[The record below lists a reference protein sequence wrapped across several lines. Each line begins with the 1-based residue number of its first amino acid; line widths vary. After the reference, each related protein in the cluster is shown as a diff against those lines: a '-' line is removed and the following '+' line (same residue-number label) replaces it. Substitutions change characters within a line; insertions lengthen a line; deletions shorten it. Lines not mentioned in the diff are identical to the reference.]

1 MSGLGKW
8 ILVLLGMAVLAV
20 SSLGTD
26 ARLEKNTLL
35 VNEQPVLTLQFGVA
49 AKRTKIAIERIKK
62 AGSTQ
67 KARAVARGTRALLL
81 LGDHSILRVEP
92 EDAAAAKMPAL
103 ALAKIWAANINAA
116 LTLPPLKLGAYSIK
130 IANGKEF
137 RVPFSGSLAGVATVE
152 SSDETVV
159 KAKKAPG
166 ALVFNGVMAGAAQV
180 VVSAGG
186 QVATIDVKVVPL
198 AAVFPQ
204 YSAATVTGLPATSS
218 ISKGAVESAVWNQL
232 KTQPGADVK
241 FTVPEMQQIPAGE
254 ARTVMVRVRA
264 NAPESLPSEGWMYV
278 TVRNVPFQV
287 EPENELW
294 YCNHPENIQKL
305 GSLFAARLRGGSPAR
320 MLFHHINDSP
330 RGLNFHAQIVNDSDK
345 AARILI
351 IPGDSPTDKNPVF
364 AGIEA
369 ADRFLRNWMY
379 SSGEILVVPP
389 GQSIPISLKRLAP
402 RETVSGLVYLAL
414 LSGGPESI
422 LVRADARQ
430 TFQPD
435 ARWLAALNSNSP
447 WRVVGTLPTRGDDA
461 LAKNLS
467 DHIYPQPFKD
477 VEVNY
482 MVGGRHGFVR
492 IGQQPII
499 SQAGDRYLD
508 GNFGVIYKIRARVEN
523 PTTVAADVELV
534 FEASAGYSG
543 ALFAL
548 NGQVF
553 RTPLLQPKDERRI
566 LTLKVEPGG
575 SKEFTLHTIPLSGGS
590 YPATLALRPLDRT
603 TRTIAGFGMTL
614 QR

>member
-1 MSGLGKW
+1 M
-8 ILVLLGMAVLAV
+8 LVWLWMALFAV
-20 SSLGTD
+20 PSFGAST
-26 ARLEKNTLL
+26 RLEKNTLY
-35 VNEQPVLTLQFGVA
+35 VNEQPVLTLQFGTA
-49 AKRTKIAIERIKK
+49 ANRTKTAIERLRR
-62 AGSTQ
+62 ADSTV
-67 KARAVARGTRALLL
+67 KARAVARGSRALIL

-103 ALAKIWAANINAA
+103 SLAKIWAGNINAA
-116 LTLPPLKLGAYSIK
+116 LTLPPLKVGASSLK
-130 IANGKEF
+130 IPNGKEF
-137 RVPFSGSLAGVATVE
+137 RVPFSGSLAAVAVVE

-159 KAKKAPG
+159 KVKKAPG
-166 ALVFNGVMAGAAQV
+166 ALVLTGIMSGTAQIA
-180 VVSAGG
+180 VSAGG
-186 QVATIDVKVVPL
+186 HVSAIDVKVVPF
-198 AAVFPQ
+198 AAAFPQ
-204 YSAATVTGLPATSS
+204 YATAHVTGVPTTAS
-218 ISKGAVESAVWNQL
+218 IAKGAVESAVWNQL
-232 KTQPGADVK
+232 KAQPGADIK
-241 FTVPEMQQIPAGE
+241 FTVPEMPQIPAGE

-278 TVRNVPFQV
+278 TVRNAPLQV
-287 EPENELW
+287 EPETELW

-305 GSLFAARLRGGSPAR
+305 GPLFAARLRGGSPAR

-330 RGLNFHAQIVNDSDK
+330 RGLNFHAQIVNDSDQP
-345 AARILI
+345 ARLLI

-379 SSGEILVVPP
+379 SSGELIVVPP
-389 GQSIPISLKRLAP
+389 GQSMPISLKRLAP
-402 RETVSGLVYLAL
+402 RETVSGLVYMAL
-414 LSGGPESI
+414 LSGGPDSI

-435 ARWLAALNSNSP
+435 VRWLAALNSNSP

-461 LAKNLS
+461 MAKNLS

-482 MVGGRHGFVR
+482 LVGGRHGFVR

-508 GNFGVIYKIRARVEN
+508 GNFGVIYKIRAKVEN
-523 PTTVAADVELV
+523 PTSATADVELV

-590 YPATLALRPLDRT
+590 YPATLALRPLDRS
-603 TRTIAGFGMTL
+603 TRTIAGL
-614 QR
+614 DKSL